1 MKTNLWTE
9 IKIIAIALIPIV
21 YLTNLWNS
29 LPVKIPLH
37 WNIEGNVDGWG
48 NKTQLLFL
56 ILFINIIAY
65 FVLFF
70 APRIDPKN
78 RIKIIEKKY
87 QSIRFIVTIGMSF
100 ISMYIIYSSANRM
113 VNINIVYIFIGILIG
128 VLGNYFQVL
137 PSNYFIGIKTP
148 WTIENE
154 TVWKKTHQLAGKMW
168 VVGGLMIVIFNFL
181 VPIAIYRLVFFV
193 ILAIIVIVP
202 IIYSYM
208 IFNKVDK

>member
-100 ISMYIIYSSANRM
+100 ISMYII
-113 VNINIVYIFIGILIG
+113 LIG